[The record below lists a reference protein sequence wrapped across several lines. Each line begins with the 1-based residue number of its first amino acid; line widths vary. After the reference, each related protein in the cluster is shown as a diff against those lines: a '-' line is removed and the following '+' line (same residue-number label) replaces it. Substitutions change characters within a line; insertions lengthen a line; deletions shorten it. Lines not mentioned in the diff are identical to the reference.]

1 MGNESFPKL
10 PSETIVWK
18 IIHKKIRIFKNMKNM
33 VLMAFNTKQGIDFKN
48 SYKRFEDRKLHITV
62 ISLDLNYCQTGS

>member
-1 MGNESFPKL
+1 
-10 PSETIVWK
+10 
-18 IIHKKIRIFKNMKNM
+18 MKNM
-33 VLMAFNTKQGIDFKN
+33 VLMAFNTKQGVDFKN

>member
-1 MGNESFPKL
+1 M
-10 PSETIVWK
+10 
-18 IIHKKIRIFKNMKNM
+18 HKKIRIFKNMKNM

>member
-1 MGNESFPKL
+1 
-10 PSETIVWK
+10 
-18 IIHKKIRIFKNMKNM
+18 MKNM

-62 ISLDLNYCQTGS
+62 IS